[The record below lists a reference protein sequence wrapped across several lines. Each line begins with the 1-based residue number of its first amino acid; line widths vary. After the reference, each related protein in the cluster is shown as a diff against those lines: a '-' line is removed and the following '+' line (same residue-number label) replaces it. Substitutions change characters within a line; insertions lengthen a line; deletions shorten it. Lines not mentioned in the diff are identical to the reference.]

1 MQFLRARLHARGVQR
16 ARDLQPLPH
25 GRRKRRGPVTM
36 RQQPSS
42 ANGVLFVTLEDE
54 TGHVNVIVWPKLKQ
68 RQSAVWRHARLLVV
82 HGMWQRDPTAGEVT
96 HVVLG

>member
-1 MQFLRARLHARGVQR
+1 
-16 ARDLQPLPH
+16 
-25 GRRKRRGPVTM
+25 M

-68 RQSAVWRHARLLVV
+68 RHAAVWRHARLLVV
-82 HGMWQRDPTAGEVT
+82 HGVWQRDQVAGQVT
-96 HVVLG
+96 HVVAAWAQDISDWLGTLPSPSRDFH